1 MHKCNL
7 LSYIS
12 VGHIYNLDLYTF
24 HIILVGAGS
33 VQTELSFN
41 AKHLQRD
48 TNLKKGIKTGIL
60 NITFILL
67 TRLLT

>member
-7 LSYIS
+7 LSYKS
-12 VGHIYNLDLYTF
+12 VGYIYNLDLYTF
-24 HIILVGAGS
+24 HMILVGAGS

-48 TNLKKGIKTGIL
+48 TNLKKEL
-60 NITFILL
+60 
-67 TRLLT
+67 RQAS